1 MNTKKYFLSSLIILL
16 TGIMYSPVQAQQKKG
31 THRANFSGEWKSIES
46 ISMRGNIFCTY
57 EEGDRM
63 SSKTMKIA
71 EHVDF
76 LTIDVPSPS
85 PRAALNT
92 SQEKLTFD
100 GKEYEI
106 NYGRERGK
114 KFTVKWSADGQ
125 TMTVNSIIHQKQAI
139 FYVTE
144 VWKLSNDGKSIT
156 VQTNAKSNMAEAPNK
171 VEPFRKLQNQS
182 VQTEVPI
189 FQKMPSSIG
198 TILKNKDN
206 AYTTIS
212 RIDGIDE
219 RSWKTVFVKAN

>member
-156 VQTNAKSNMAEAPNK
+156 VQTNANQTWQKPLT
-171 VEPFRKLQNQS
+171 KLSLLENCKTSQ
-182 VQTEVPI
+182 
-189 FQKMPSSIG
+189 FK
-198 TILKNKDN
+198 LKCAFFSKCHHL
-206 AYTTIS
+206 
-212 RIDGIDE
+212 
-219 RSWKTVFVKAN
+219 